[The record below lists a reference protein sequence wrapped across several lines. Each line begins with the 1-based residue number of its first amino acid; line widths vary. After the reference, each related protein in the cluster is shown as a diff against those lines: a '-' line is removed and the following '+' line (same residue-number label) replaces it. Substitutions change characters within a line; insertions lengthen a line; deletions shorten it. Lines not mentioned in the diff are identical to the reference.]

1 MRDLASITI
10 LYVDD
15 EDINLFLFKSSFEPK
30 YEVIT
35 ARSGKEGLEKLDGY
49 HDKIIVVISD
59 MNMPMMNGIEFIEE
73 ARKTYQNI
81 AYFILTGYDYNQEI
95 DRALKSDV
103 IQKFFTKPFISAEI
117 EAAVEQAFRAIRR
130 E

>member
-1 MRDLASITI
+1 MSDSSNIAI

-15 EDINLFLFKSSFEPK
+15 EDINLFLFRATFEPK
-30 YEVIT
+30 YTVIT
-35 ARSGKEGLEKLDGY
+35 ASSGQEGLDKLKAY

-59 MNMPMMNGIEFIEE
+59 MNMPQMNGIEFIAQ
-73 ARKTYQNI
+73 ARQSYSNI

-95 DRALKSDV
+95 DQALKTNT
-103 IQKFFTKPFISAEI
+103 IQKFFTKPFVVEEI
-117 EAAVEQAFRAIRR
+117 EAAVEAAFKDRG